1 MAETIL
7 TIDSVSKRFGA
18 TQALNNVSFN
28 VEKSEVIGLA
38 GENGSGK
45 STLIKILCGVHRA
58 DSGTVVFLGKAH
70 APDTPSQA
78 EKAGISVFH
87 QEIPICYNMSVAEN
101 VFLGNRMPAK
111 HGMPDKNF
119 MVSQTKRLFRDL
131 LDEPIDAAKL
141 MRNCTVAERQMALLV
156 RALRK
161 RATLVILDE
170 PTTALAPGEVQKLM
184 TIIKGLKDKGITF
197 IFISHMMDELI
208 EISDKVT
215 VLRDGKVAGEFIRG
229 GYNRDELAA
238 SIAGRTLDA
247 DKKRIRKLSDKI
259 AIEVS
264 NYRLDEQAEPI
275 NISIKSGEIFGVAGL
290 AGSGRSDIVRSLFG
304 APPAYDGQVKLYG
317 EDISIKC
324 PQHAIQRSIGYLPED
339 RKTMG
344 LFYAQDVKFNLGI
357 ANLGQWVEKGVVNL
371 PKLKR
376 LSEKFVGM
384 FNIKMAGI
392 SSKITS
398 LSGGNQQKILLSRWL
413 AIQPKV
419 LLMNEPTRGVDIGA
433 KQEIK
438 EIIRQMALEGVTFMI
453 ASAEI
458 EELIALSDRIL
469 VMNTRAPNCILA
481 GKEMTKEKIVEASA

>member
-1 MAETIL
+1 
-7 TIDSVSKRFGA
+7 
-18 TQALNNVSFN
+18 
-28 VEKSEVIGLA
+28 
-38 GENGSGK
+38 
-45 STLIKILCGVHRA
+45 
-58 DSGTVVFLGKAH
+58 
-70 APDTPSQA
+70 
-78 EKAGISVFH
+78 
-87 QEIPICYNMSVAEN
+87 
-101 VFLGNRMPAK
+101 
-111 HGMPDKNF
+111 
-119 MVSQTKRLFRDL
+119 
-131 LDEPIDAAKL
+131 
-141 MRNCTVAERQMALLV
+141 MRNCSVAERQMALLV

-161 RATLVILDE
+161 SATLVILDE
-170 PTTALAPGEVQKLM
+170 PTTALAPGEVKKLI
-184 TIIKGLKDKGITF
+184 TIIRGLKNKSITF

-215 VLRDGKVAGEFIRG
+215 VLRDGKVVGEFLRG
-229 GYNRDELAA
+229 GYNRDELAS
-238 SIAGRTLDA
+238 SIAGKTLDA
-247 DKKRIRKLSDKI
+247 DKKKIRKLSDKI

-275 NISIKSGEIFGVAGL
+275 NIAIKSGEIFGVAGL

-324 PQHAIQRSIGYLPED
+324 PQDAIQQSIGYLPED

-357 ANLGQWVEKGVVNL
+357 ANLDQWIENGVVNL
-371 PKLKR
+371 RKLKR